1 MIGRRLFT
9 FNKLIAVMLVV
20 LLLPASLVMAADIAV
35 DEDCSLDNAIQSAN
49 GGEQVAPLD
58 NCEAGDEDDTAA
70 DTITIDVVS
79 TDDGVTTLSSTL
91 SIASKVVFEGGGFTL
106 SGDDSVQV
114 FNIDGGSLEIKNLTV
129 TAGYSDTDGG
139 AISVSNG
146 SLTLTNSV
154 VSASNSGGNGGG
166 IYALDSDLVMNNSA
180 VSGNSISDESDT
192 AGGGIYYSGSE
203 SNSLTIQTS
212 GVDNNSS
219 PTDGG
224 GLYLAAGLALISN
237 STFGENAAIDEGGG
251 IYNAGTSTL
260 THVTVAFNSA
270 ETGGGLY
277 EAARLHLYNSLL
289 SGNSGGDCSGTLN
302 TNIGNLIEDESCGH
316 DELVDDPMLLKLAGL
331 PIYYVLKAG
340 SPAIDAG
347 DPAYCLDAD
356 QRAIERPEA
365 SCDVGAAEYEAGAFS
380 FQISSAVAEAVATST
395 SSSSN
400 TQATTATRTPAPRT
414 CENLPTGVTV
424 TGYVDGTECQQR
436 DAGGIGNQ
444 IIVDYGFKMAID
456 FWGYVPGSGV
466 DICIQD
472 TGSIIL
478 LDAATSPR
486 TIVALLNTTQ
496 GDRRCAHV
504 DREGT
509 AVLMDQA
516 FMTSGN
522 VPDQDFPLAGCT
534 VTTTDILNLRN
545 EPDGDTILG
554 RILNNVSFSAISRT
568 TSWFKVDYFGTIGWI
583 SGDYVSTDGSCQ

>member
-1 MIGRRLFT
+1 MIGRKLFT
-9 FNKLIAVMLVV
+9 FNKLIAVVLAV

-58 NCEAGDEDDTAA
+58 NCEAGDDDETAA

-79 TDDGVTTLSSTL
+79 TDNGVTTLTSTL
-91 SIASKVVFEGGGFTL
+91 SIVSKVVIEGGGFTL

-114 FNIDGGSLEIKNLTV
+114 FNIDEGSLEIKNLTV

-166 IYALDSDLVMNNSA
+166 IYALNSDLVMNNSA

-224 GLYLAAGLALISN
+224 GLYLAAGLSLISN
-237 STFGENAAIDEGGG
+237 STFGENTAVDEGGG

-260 THVTVAFNSA
+260 THVTLAFNSA
-270 ETGGGLY
+270 ETSGGLY
-277 EAARLHLYNSLL
+277 EAERLHLYNSLL
-289 SGNSGGDCSGTLN
+289 SGNTGGDCSGTLN
-302 TNIGNLIEDESCGH
+302 TNIGNLIDDESCGH

-347 DPAYCLDAD
+347 DPVYCLAAD
-356 QRAIERPEA
+356 QRGIERPEA

-380 FQISSAVAEAVATST
+380 FQISSAVADSVATTT

-400 TQATTATRTPAPRT
+400 TQAPTATNTPAPPT

-424 TGYVDGTECQQR
+424 TGYVSGTQCQQR

-466 DICIQD
+466 YICIQD

-486 TIVALLNTTQ
+486 AIVALQNTTQ
-496 GDRRCAHV
+496 GDRQCAHV

-509 AVLMDQA
+509 AVLMERA
-516 FMTSGN
+516 FMTSGH
-522 VPDQDFPLAGCT
+522 VQDLEIPLAECT

-545 EPDGDTILG
+545 TPDGDTILG

-568 TSWFKVDYFGTIGWI
+568 TSWFEVDYYGTIGWI
-583 SGDYVSTDGSCQ
+583 SGDYVSTDGSC